1 VPLLLDTR
9 GVGDVTIV
17 RCSGRIVAGGE
28 AEELRKHISDLLR
41 DRRDIVLHLGDVVF
55 IDSSGVGTIVRLL
68 TSTRSARGDM
78 KLCNLPPAV
87 LHVLNITSMIKL
99 FETHASEE
107 DAVLAF
113 YQRRPAPA
121 LAPSAGL
128 TILCVDQSTDVL
140 AYLRELLR
148 RAGYNVLTSNNL
160 HDSLILLKAA
170 RPHLTVR
177 GPNLKAAP
185 GTEQAFHAQCAG
197 SPVVELGSDFSTLA
211 RRPPIFW
218 KKSGCWAA
226 RDRHVPLRNQA
237 YFLSRVVWL
246 ATHCHLLFWYSQVS
260 VKRP

>member
-1 VPLLLDTR
+1 MRPAPVGYNESILAGRFLPAGGIVPLSLDTR

-28 AEELRKHISDLLR
+28 AEELRKHVTDLLR

-55 IDSSGVGTIVRLL
+55 IDSSGLGTIVRLL
-68 TSTRSARGDM
+68 TSTRNARGDM
-78 KLCNLPPAV
+78 KLCNLPPSV

-121 LAPSAGL
+121 VVPSAGL

-185 GTEQAFHAQCAG
+185 GTEQAFHAHCAG
-197 SPVVELGSDFSTLA
+197 SPVVELGGEFSTLDA
-211 RRPPIFW
+211 
-218 KKSGCWAA
+218 GQAA
-226 RDRHVPLRNQA
+226 SDLLEKIRVLGSQGP
-237 YFLSRVVWL
+237 SRS
-246 ATHCHLLFWYSQVS
+246 AS
-260 VKRP
+260 